1 MYAGVLFGI
10 ISCPGKCAS
19 ALESKRVK
27 ARVFFLQAVSQQK
40 ATRFVHKLL
49 GVSVEIDT
57 DALDP
62 RR

>member
-1 MYAGVLFGI
+1 MQAGVSFGI
-10 ISCPGKCAS
+10 ISYPGKCAE
-19 ALESKRVK
+19 AIEIERAK
-27 ARVFFLQAVSQQK
+27 ARVFSLQTASQRK

-49 GVSVEIDT
+49 GVSVEIDI